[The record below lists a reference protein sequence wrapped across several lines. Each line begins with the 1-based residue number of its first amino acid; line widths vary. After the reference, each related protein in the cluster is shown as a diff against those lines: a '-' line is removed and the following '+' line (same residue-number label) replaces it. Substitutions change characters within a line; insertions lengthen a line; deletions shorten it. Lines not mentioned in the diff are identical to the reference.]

1 MAVTDKLF
9 LVPAAKCACRHL
21 LGAIKFDFA
30 HVCIMNLP
38 EGSRKAVSKREIHEG
53 GGSGCT
59 SRRRWLEKG
68 ESCVR
73 QKIAEK
79 GFVYSIF

>member
-1 MAVTDKLF
+1 MQMAVTDKLF

-38 EGSRKAVSKREIHEG
+38 ADGVGLKRV
-53 GGSGCT
+53 
-59 SRRRWLEKG
+59 K
-68 ESCVR
+68 V
-73 QKIAEK
+73 
-79 GFVYSIF
+79 V